1 MGAWIGGAAATGG
14 GGGTGTGAGAV
25 IGAWVT
31 AGCGCAFGTGGR
43 GIAGRG
49 LTNGG
54 IWTCGAPGL
63 EACLLGAFRENWLCT
78 QPDNATTAK
87 ATIHGAQNL

>member
-1 MGAWIGGAAATGG
+1 M
-14 GGGTGTGAGAV
+14 
-25 IGAWVT
+25 GAWVT
-31 AGCGCAFGTGGR
+31 AGCGCAPGAAGW

-49 LTNGG
+49 LINGG
-54 IWTCGAPGL
+54 ICACGAAGL

-87 ATIHGAQNL
+87 ATINGAQNL